1 MSNHLKKYCRAVRRN
16 LPCSGKLKQ
25 KIVAEIDMSI
35 RAYMEENPTAD
46 YAEIERRFGSP
57 RQITSAYLDEM
68 DHQVLAREL
77 KIKNRIVKIVAAA
90 LIAALLM
97 FGITLG
103 IVVYEDYDTDHGYIV
118 VTMGDT
124 IILS

>member
-1 MSNHLKKYCRAVRRN
+1 MSKHLKRYCRAVRRN

-25 KIVAEIDMSI
+25 KILTEIGMSV
-35 RAYMEENPTAD
+35 RTYLEENPSANYT
-46 YAEIERRFGSP
+46 EIENKFGTP
-57 RQITSAYLDEM
+57 QQITSAYLDEM

-90 LIAALLM
+90 LITALLM

-118 VTMGDT
+118 VTVGDT